1 MATAPTINDNA
12 YPPDNTIPP
21 MIHVTSCGTVEAIG
35 DYKYVDMYN
44 ERPRYKHVTENF
56 WIRFSGIW
64 YICDGPNADDAKR
77 FLYYTNYKTKNCVNM
92 EWQCEIDGKKPTP
105 VVSQFSMGEVIET
118 KVLGAV
124 EDLWV
129 YVSITKMHRDG
140 TLDLFVL
147 NHQKHRVHP
156 EALIVD
162 PKLCRK
168 RRAKPKDPNER
179 KVYDIFLCFAAKG
192 IGFES
197 DSDIARITFTHPA
210 KGGELRSLIAEKFSK
225 SENSVKMIKNG
236 RMVTDT
242 DTLDDK
248 DKVIVVFSS
257 HGGGGGAF

>member
-1 MATAPTINDNA
+1 MTTPSISSDPTPPTAD
-12 YPPDNTIPP
+12 IPP
-21 MIHVTSCGTVEAIG
+21 MIYVTSCGTLEAIG
-35 DYKYVDMYN
+35 DYKYIDMFN
-44 ERPRYKHVTENF
+44 ERPRYKHVKNDF

-64 YICDGPNADDAKR
+64 YICDGPDVEKAKR
-77 FLYYTNYKTKNCVNM
+77 FYYYTNFKTPNCVNM

-168 RRAKPKDPNER
+168 RRVRADANER
-179 KVYDIFLCFAAKG
+179 KVYDIFLCFGVEKP
-192 IGFES
+192 GFET
-197 DSDIARITFTHPA
+197 DADIARITFTHPA
-210 KGGELRSLIAEKFSK
+210 SGGELRSLISEKFAK
-225 SENSVKMIKNG
+225 EENQIHLVKDGKKIGNKMK
-236 RMVTDT
+236 
-242 DTLDDK
+242 LEDK
-248 DKVIVVFSS
+248 DRVIVVFSR
-257 HGGGGGAF
+257 